1 MKLPIAIILTVAAP
15 SLVIALAQEASKN
28 TWDGVY
34 TEEQAKRGEG
44 LYSQSCASCHAPDLT
59 GVDAAP
65 SLTGPGFNSGWSDLT
80 VGDLLERIR
89 TTMPADGPGS
99 LSRQQYTDIIAF
111 LLAKDGFPAGQTELP
126 QQTEILKQIKILAQ
140 KP

>member
-1 MKLPIAIILTVAAP
+1 MTLATASLAA
-15 SLVIALAQEASKN
+15 ALAQETSKS
-28 TWDGVY
+28 TWDSVY
-34 TEEQAKRGEG
+34 SEAQAGRGEA

-65 SLTGPGFNSGWSDLT
+65 SLTGPGFNSGWNDLT

-99 LSRQQYTDIIAF
+99 LTRQQYVDVVAF
-111 LLAKDGFPAGQTELP
+111 LLAKDGFPAGPTELP
-126 QQTEILKQIKILAQ
+126 TQTEALKQIKIVVQ